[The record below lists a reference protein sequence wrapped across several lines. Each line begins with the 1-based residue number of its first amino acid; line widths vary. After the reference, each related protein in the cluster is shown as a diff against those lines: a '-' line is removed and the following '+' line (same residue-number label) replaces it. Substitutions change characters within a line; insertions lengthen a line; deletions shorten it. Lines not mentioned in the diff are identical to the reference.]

1 MRLIQ
6 TLSEMQEAADALRRE
21 RPPLGLVPTMGALHE
36 GHRSLIRRAADEC
49 GEVVVSLFV
58 NPAQFGPGED
68 YGRYPR
74 TFEADMALCEGEGVA
89 AIYHPS
95 AEAMYPPGFSS
106 RVEVPPLAEGLCGPH
121 RPGHFRGVAT
131 VVLKLFAACRPH
143 RAYFGEKDYQQLVI
157 VRRLARDLDLGVEVV
172 GCPTVRE
179 PDGLALSS
187 RNAYLTAEERPRA
200 LSLIRGLR
208 RAEAMLASGERE
220 TVYLVAAA
228 REEMARA
235 GVQPDY
241 AEVVHPGTLAPLDEV
256 EGEARMA
263 VAARVGG
270 TRLIDNIPLRAGP

>member
-6 TLSEMQEAADALRRE
+6 TPSEMHEAADFLRAG

-74 TFEADMALCEGEGVA
+74 TFEADCKLCEEEGVA

-95 AEAMYPPGFSS
+95 AEAMYPPGFSAW
-106 RVEVPPLAEGLCGPH
+106 VEVASLAKGLCGPY

-157 VRRLARDLDLGVEVV
+157 IRRMARDLDLGVEVV

>member
-1 MRLIQ
+1 MRLIHSP
-6 TLSEMQEAADALRRE
+6 SEMREAAESLRRG

-36 GHRSLIRRAADEC
+36 GHRSLIRRAAEEC
-49 GEVVVSLFV
+49 GAVAVSIFV

-68 YGRYPR
+68 LGRYPR
-74 TFEADMALCEGEGVA
+74 TLEADLALCEGEGVA
-89 AIYHPS
+89 AVYHPS

-106 RVEVPPLAEGLCGPH
+106 WVEVPSLAAGLCGPH
-121 RPGHFRGVAT
+121 RPGHFKGVAT
-131 VVLKLFAACRPH
+131 VVLKLFAACRPG

-157 VRRLARDLDLGVEVV
+157 IRRMARDLDLGVEVV

-179 PDGLALSS
+179 ADGLALSS

-208 RAEAMLASGERE
+208 RAEAMLAGGERE
-220 TVYLVAAA
+220 TIYLVAAA

-241 AEVVHPGTLAPLDEV
+241 AEVFHPETLAPLDEV

-263 VAARVGG
+263 VAARVGR
-270 TRLIDNIPLRAGP
+270 TRLIDNLPLRAGP